1 MAAPWGRRARRPAAR
16 ALGAVRQAAFEI
28 PTVRAAYLILAMVDE
43 GAPFLVAGLVLE
55 DGVDHDAVADAVGE
69 PRGRS

>member
-1 MAAPWGRRARRPAAR
+1 
-16 ALGAVRQAAFEI
+16 VRQAAFEI